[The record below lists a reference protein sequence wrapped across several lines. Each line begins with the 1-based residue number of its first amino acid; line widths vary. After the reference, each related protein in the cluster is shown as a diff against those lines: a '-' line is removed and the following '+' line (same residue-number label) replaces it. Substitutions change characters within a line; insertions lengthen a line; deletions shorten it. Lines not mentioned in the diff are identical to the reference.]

1 MEKPTIFGLYVSNF
15 FPSVKKELA
24 IPAIKQ
30 ILHKQNLNNAE
41 INAVI
46 EAIYLVRGGSFFN
59 WKDSFWQQISGCAR
73 GDPDSCSYTDITM
86 ADYLSKIIPETQQ
99 ATKTCLDHFKIY
111 RDDGIGVI
119 FSNP

>member
-1 MEKPTIFGLYVSNF
+1 MEKPTIFGLDVSNF

-46 EAIYLVRGGSFFN
+46 EAIQIVRGGSFFK
-59 WKDSFWQQISGCAR
+59 WKDSFWQQISGCAL

-86 ADYLSKIIPETQQ
+86 ADYL
-99 ATKTCLDHFKIY
+99 
-111 RDDGIGVI
+111 
-119 FSNP
+119 